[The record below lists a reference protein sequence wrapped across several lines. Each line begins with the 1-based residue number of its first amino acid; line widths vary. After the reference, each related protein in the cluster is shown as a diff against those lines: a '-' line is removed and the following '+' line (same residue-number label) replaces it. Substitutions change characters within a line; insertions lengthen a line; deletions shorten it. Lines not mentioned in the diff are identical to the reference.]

1 MKKNKKIILTL
12 FITLL
17 TIFCI
22 SGTVEASYSA
32 SGKTVKSGASVS
44 ITITSTEKLENFDV
58 ACTDTGGL
66 TYNSCSTSV
75 VGAIANSSGKK
86 ISYAMYGGEA
96 TNLGTYTFTAPK
108 VTEETK
114 FSVKFIV
121 NDETIVSTITVE
133 PEKTNNTGTTN
144 NNTGSNN
151 SGSNTGSN
159 SGTTNNNSGST
170 NNGSTN
176 NNSGTSSSGNSGTT
190 TEQPKAKSTNAYLST
205 LGVRPAEYDFSNF
218 SKTKYEYSVTVP
230 NDVNSLQVLYKAADS
245 KAKVKVTGNS
255 GFEVGS
261 NNEIKIIVTAEDG
274 KATKTYKIK
283 VTKLA
288 AEEEKPGNIIE
299 DEEGVYLTS
308 LELEGLELSP
318 AFAKDTYS
326 YTATLDKDITEIKV
340 NAVANKEKANVE
352 ISGNTDLAIGE
363 NTINILVKQE
373 DSLAQTVYQITL
385 TKEAISSETPE
396 VQEDNFMD
404 DIVGS
409 VNKYVIVAAG
419 LVLLM
424 IITVIILIIL
434 LRKENKRLKNEETE
448 EYDVYQNDEKEF
460 ENKEVT
466 DEEVKDET
474 NETETKNERRKSRRR
489 EKGRH
494 SK

>member
-1 MKKNKKIILTL
+1 MKTNKIFLILFFSLTILLVLNLNVYAANACITLDKSTVEIGKPVQITVSGEGVQWNLKLKVDGEVLKTNSEFENYESNKKIS
-12 FITLL
+12 F
-17 TIFCI
+17 
-22 SGTVEASYSA
+22 SA
-32 SGKTVKSGASVS
+32 
-44 ITITSTEKLENFDV
+44 
-58 ACTDTGGL
+58 
-66 TYNSCSTSV
+66 
-75 VGAIANSSGKK
+75 
-86 ISYAMYGGEA
+86 
-96 TNLGTYTFTAPK
+96 TYTPTTAGTK
-108 VTEETK
+108 NVTLEGSVTEYSDGSTIK
-114 FSVKFIV
+114 SFSP
-121 NDETIVSTITVE
+121 ETIKVE
-133 PEKTNNTGTTN
+133 PEKTNNPGATE

-151 SGSNTGSN
+151 GQTNNSGSSN

-218 SKTKYEYSVTVP
+218 AKTKYEYSVTVP
-230 NDVNSLQVLYKAADS
+230 NDVNSLQVLYKAADT

-261 NNEIKIIVTAEDG
+261 NNEIKIVVTAEDG

-288 AEEEKPGNIIE
+288 FEEEKPGNIIE

-385 TKEAISSETPE
+385 TKEAINSETPE

-434 LRKENKRLKNEETE
+434 LRKENKRLKDEETE
-448 EYDVYQNDEKEF
+448 EYDVYQNDENEF

-474 NETETKNERRKSRRR
+474 NETETKNERRKSRRK